1 MLVTCC
7 IKKRSV
13 QNIIELFLYSPVI
26 NYGHISAILSPP
38 HTNSRLASLAD
49 FFSPTPMFYSFFRQ
63 CGAWSQARL
72 YIYIY
77 GALLANF

>member
-38 HTNSRLASLAD
+38 QTNSRLASLAD
-49 FFSPTPMFYSFFRQ
+49 FFFAHADVLLFFPPMRSLVP
-63 CGAWSQARL
+63 G
-72 YIYIY
+72 
-77 GALLANF
+77 